1 MKVYVQSV
9 NFNADKDLIE
19 FIEKKVNGLGKYYDR
34 IVDSEVFL
42 KVQQTRE
49 KKNKLVEVKINIPR
63 NEIVVKKQC
72 KTFEQGVMLAVDSL
86 KRQLTKKK
94 EKVRVK

>member
-19 FIEKKVNGLGKYYDR
+19 FIEKKINGLGKYYDR